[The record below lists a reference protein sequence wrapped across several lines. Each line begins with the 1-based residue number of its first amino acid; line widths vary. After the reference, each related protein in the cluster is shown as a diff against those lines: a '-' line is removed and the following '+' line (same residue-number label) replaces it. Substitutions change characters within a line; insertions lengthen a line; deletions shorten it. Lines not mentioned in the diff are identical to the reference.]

1 MFLIFFEKTI
11 SGSGDSEALARG
23 VKWVG
28 MVGELSMISI
38 GPLDQVV
45 AIQEDSKH
53 DRSIVIRT
61 GISSSDLSGKTWK
74 IVSAAISLDF
84 QVRNWTSKLI

>member
-1 MFLIFFEKTI
+1 
-11 SGSGDSEALARG
+11 
-23 VKWVG
+23 

-84 QVRNWTSKLI
+84 QVRNWI